1 MNRYIVTIA
10 GSICFL
16 LLAIAGNAQQS
27 GTLVIEGLD
36 FESNKGI
43 AIVHLFREQD
53 DFPNNPFMQAT
64 GELVNG
70 KATIVFNTIPYGAYA
85 AILFQD
91 ENSNGILDHKLG
103 FPNEPMGFS
112 NEWTLS
118 LFSGMPSFNK
128 LKFEFDQHTVN
139 YEIAIR

>member
-16 LLAIAGNAQQS
+16 LMTIVGYAQQS
-27 GTLVIEGLD
+27 GILVIEALD
-36 FESNKGI
+36 FESDKGI

-53 DFPNNPFMQAT
+53 DIPNKPFMQAT
-64 GELVNG
+64 GKLVNG
-70 KATIVFNTIPYGAYA
+70 KATIVFNAIPYGAYA

-118 LFSGMPSFNK
+118 IFSGMPSFNK
-128 LKFEFDQHTVN
+128 T
-139 YEIAIR
+139 EIRI